1 MVDGRGAQARVEGA
15 GVSGEV
21 ECRYYGR
28 DFSAEE
34 IALLRAL
41 IAGPARLTRHAL
53 SKEFCRRIGWFK
65 ADGGLKDMMARI
77 IAGIWRILFGSS
89 RLTTASGPKT
99 EFWPVTRPQAAHRA
113 LAVLRDRS
121 RAGWSHARL
130 IARPR
135 CSRPAGRSRGWAGW
149 RVAEPLTG

>member
-1 MVDGRGAQARVEGA
+1 MMIVQIGSVHGHPFQCADFFRFAPAKLFSILDRRSFVTRPLSGAADHRGDIENIVRFVTSNDRVG
-15 GVSGEV
+15 
-21 ECRYYGR
+21 
-28 DFSAEE
+28 AEE
-34 IALLRAL
+34 
-41 IAGPARLTRHAL
+41 
-53 SKEFCRRIGWFK
+53 
-65 ADGGLKDMMARI
+65 
-77 IAGIWRILFGSS
+77 
-89 RLTTASGPKT
+89 T